1 MVASRFVG
9 YLEFLASENNMD
21 VLHYFA
27 FLLFFLQ
34 LNNEHEKFI
43 VYENIKLNSPR
54 GGGHGPHGSPLGSA
68 YGHDCCDN

>member
-43 VYENIKLNSPR
+43 VYENIKLNSPKE
-54 GGGHGPHGSPLGSA
+54 GAILKL
-68 YGHDCCDN
+68 NIKIKFV